1 MPVVSP
7 PTNNTRCFSLFFF
20 VFRCF
25 ATSQIRLTLT
35 QLSLR
40 SPYLSSMT
48 FFASDEVLL
57 RFRPLFFAVV
67 SATLLKSTK
76 VTTGLN
82 FVQMPCQTLK
92 ETNWCESKPGSD
104 FVECKN
110 LVDSFKISKRQLE
123 VAVYDD
129 MEKFLRKNF
138 LDPLKEKENEFMT
151 DNIYQRYI
159 FAASKHSGKHMN
171 KLLAWVYNHEAKR
184 FERDDTLEL
193 RPIDGAVLGLSFGM
207 ILISMVIIVIKLNFG
222 MKLIE
227 KQIISSTLLNDPEVL
242 KDLRSLVSFYQY
254 FLPILFN
261 KGILFLPIRT
271 QTD

>member
-1 MPVVSP
+1 
-7 PTNNTRCFSLFFF
+7 LF
-20 VFRCF
+20 
-25 ATSQIRLTLT
+25 IRLTLT

-104 FVECKN
+104 LVECKN

-151 DNIYQRYI
+151 DNI
-159 FAASKHSGKHMN
+159 
-171 KLLAWVYNHEAKR
+171 
-184 FERDDTLEL
+184 
-193 RPIDGAVLGLSFGM
+193 
-207 ILISMVIIVIKLNFG
+207 
-222 MKLIE
+222 
-227 KQIISSTLLNDPEVL
+227 
-242 KDLRSLVSFYQY
+242 
-254 FLPILFN
+254 
-261 KGILFLPIRT
+261 
-271 QTD
+271 